1 MEARRNRPAPRPLSV
16 VQRVALAAL
25 LAALAVASCG
35 GDEPPAGGPSPLP
48 TEVVAPT
55 PTPTASPAP
64 APAPSPDADPAR
76 LLDEAFALLRAGRYD
91 EATAAFASIAETV
104 SDPPVLSTARL
115 GQGVA
120 AYEAG
125 DHGLALVHLGQAFLD
140 APPGSREEARAVY
153 LLGLRLNDARAF
165 GEAIIVLRPH
175 AVLGS
180 GLALAPS
187 IVSEYA
193 RALAGNGDVEDAE
206 TVWQSLLAT
215 PGLGEQLRLPIL
227 RQRAD
232 IAQVAGDLE
241 ARRRWLGELAAL
253 TGDPGVRHELAAVGF
268 LLGDLDLFEAQLRA
282 IVAESPSADEA
293 LQSVQDLR
301 DAGYA
306 VDPGDEGYVLY
317 RHREFARARGVLT
330 GAVEEPGITGG
341 ALAYRTYFL
350 AASYDDAGFYQE
362 SIPFYDAVAANP
374 GAGAFAHR
382 ARYWAARALESAGR
396 YEEAAQRYDVVA
408 REAEG
413 EFAGD
418 AAFRSGFARMRA
430 GDVEGALAAWAAGEV
445 AEART
450 HYWRGR
456 ALQQRGEEEAAQA
469 AYLEAVAAQPRAFHG
484 IEARRALE
492 MHVGGDGRYRPLAPP
507 PEVDW
512 KGLAA
517 WLATHRP
524 GALMEVASEA
534 PELALV
540 GLTVRAAETIERAA
554 ARTNDPWVLLSLAR
568 VAWEAGLPGQVSALA
583 EGIQAILGISDDG
596 LPDALAR
603 LRYPLSHAALLE
615 EHGKANG
622 LDPLL
627 LAALIHQESRWDPMA
642 VSVANAVG
650 LTQVIAPTAV
660 WIGEQLGRQEV
671 GIGDL
676 FRPAL
681 SIEFGAYYLG
691 VQLRDFGD
699 AHHALAAY
707 NGGPSNVE
715 RWALVAPWPPADFVE
730 TIVFQETRA
739 YVQLVMEH
747 YAWYR
752 ALYGDGA
759 GG

>member
-16 VQRVALAAL
+16 VQRGALAAL
-25 LAALAVASCG
+25 LAALAVTSCG
-35 GDEPPAGGPSPLP
+35 GDEPPAPDPPPPP
-48 TEVVAPT
+48 TEVVAAT
-55 PTPTASPAP
+55 PTPTAAP
-64 APAPSPDADPAR
+64 APAPDAAM

-91 EATAAFASIAETV
+91 EATAAFASVAETV
-104 SDPPVLSTARL
+104 TDPLVLSTARL

-125 DHGLALVHLGQAFLD
+125 QHGLALVLLGQALVA
-140 APPGSREEARAVY
+140 APHGSREEARAVY
-153 LLGLRLNDARAF
+153 LLGLRLNEARAF
-165 GEAIIVLRPH
+165 SEAIIVLRPH

-282 IVAESPSADEA
+282 IIAESPSTDEA
-293 LQSVQDLR
+293 LQSVKDLR

-306 VDPGDEGYVLY
+306 VDLGDEGYVLY

-330 GAVEEPGITGG
+330 RAVEEPGVAGG
-341 ALAYRTYFL
+341 PLAYRTYFL
-350 AASYDDAGFYQE
+350 AASYDDEGFYVE
-362 SIPFYDAVAANP
+362 SIPLYDAVAANP
-374 GAGAFAHR
+374 EAGVFAHR

-396 YEEAAQRYDVVA
+396 YGEAAQRYDVVA
-408 REAEG
+408 RETG
-413 EFAGD
+413 GQFAGD
-418 AAFRSGFARMRA
+418 AAFRSGLARMRA
-430 GDVEGALAAWAAGEV
+430 GDVEGALVAWAGRNV

-469 AYLEAVAAQPRAFHG
+469 AYLEALAVQPRAFHG

-507 PEVDW
+507 PQTDW
-512 KGLAA
+512 EGLAA

-524 GALMEVASEA
+524 GALTEVASEA

-540 GLTVRAAETIERAA
+540 GLTGRAAETIELAA

-568 VAWEAGLPGQVSALA
+568 VASEAGLPGQVSALA

-691 VQLRDFGD
+691 VQLGDFGD

-752 ALYGDGA
+752 ALYGEGA

>member
-1 MEARRNRPAPRPLSV
+1 MRRG
-16 VQRVALAAL
+16 
-25 LAALAVASCG
+25 ALAVLLAVLAVAACG
-35 GDEPPAGGPSPLP
+35 GDEPPAPDPSPPP

-55 PTPTASPAP
+55 PTPTPTPTAP
-64 APAPSPDADPAR
+64 PAPSPDSGPDATT

-91 EATAAFASIAETV
+91 QATAAFASVAESVT
-104 SDPPVLSTARL
+104 DPLVVSTARL

-125 DHGLALVHLGQAFLD
+125 QHGRALVFLGQALVA
-140 APPGSREEARAVY
+140 APQGSREEARAVY
-153 LLGLRLNDARAF
+153 LLGLRLNEARAF
-165 GEAIIVLRPH
+165 GEAITVLRPH

-180 GLALAPS
+180 GLALGPS
-187 IVSEYA
+187 ITSEYA
-193 RALAGNGDVEDAE
+193 RALAGNGDVLQAE
-206 TVWQSLLAT
+206 TVWGSLLVT
-215 PGLGEQLRLPIL
+215 PGLGQQLRLPIL

-232 IAQVAGDLE
+232 LARVAGDLE

-253 TGDPGVRHELAAVGF
+253 TGDPTVRHELAAVGF
-268 LLGDLDLFEAQLRA
+268 LLGDLDLFETQLRA
-282 IVAESPSADEA
+282 IIAQSPSAEEA

-306 VDPGDEGYVLY
+306 VDLGDEGYVLY

-330 GAVEEPGITGG
+330 RAVEEPGVSGE

-350 AASYDDAGFYQE
+350 AAAYDDEGFYLE
-362 SIPFYDAVAANP
+362 SIPLYDAVVANP
-374 GAGAFAHR
+374 AAGGFAHR
-382 ARYWAARALESAGR
+382 ARYWAARALESAGQ
-396 YEEAAQRYDVVA
+396 YGEAAQRYDVVA
-408 REAEG
+408 GEAGG
-413 EFAGD
+413 EFAEE
-418 AAFRSGFARMRA
+418 AAFRSGFSRMRA
-430 GDVEGALAAWAAGEV
+430 GDVEGALAAWAAREA

-456 ALQQRGEEEAAQA
+456 ALEQRGEEAAAQA
-469 AYLEAVAAQPRAFHG
+469 AYLEALAVQPRAFHG

-492 MHVGGDGRYRPLAPP
+492 MQVGSDGRYRPLAPP

-512 KGLAA
+512 EGLAA

-524 GALMEVASEA
+524 GALTEVAPEA

-540 GLTVRAAETIERAA
+540 GLAERAAETIELAA
-554 ARTNDPWVLLSLAR
+554 ARANDPWVLLSLAR
-568 VAWEAGLPGQVSALA
+568 VASEAGLPEQVSALA
-583 EGIQAILGISDDG
+583 EGIQAVLGLSDDV
-596 LPDALAR
+596 LPDAFAR
-603 LRYPLSHAALLE
+603 LRYPLLHAALLD
-615 EHGKANG
+615 EHGRANG

-627 LAALIHQESRWDPMA
+627 LAALIHQESRWDPKA
-642 VSVANAVG
+642 VSVAHAVG
-650 LTQVIAPTAV
+650 LTQVIAPTAA
-660 WIGEQLGRQEV
+660 WIGQQIGRPEV
-671 GIGDL
+671 GLGDL

-691 VQLRDFGD
+691 VQLREFGD

-730 TIVFQETRA
+730 TIVFQETRN

-752 ALYGDGA
+752 ALYGEGA